1 MVARAF
7 GDSIDDDDDD
17 DTPHGVPVDDAMD
30 TKRGLPP
37 SSAKARKNSNDC

>member
-7 GDSIDDDDDD
+7 GDSIDDDD